1 MDSLNRSSLPQA
13 ETRIRRSGYGVSP
26 YRYPSFILFA
36 SLSLAVWAAAPSLV
50 LAEVSGNLIV
60 AGNGPELTTIEAL
73 ARAFEKA
80 NPRAYVDVVWDDH
93 SKPVEMVKAGEA
105 HLAVTGAEDAGLV
118 STQIAWDGIGI
129 LVHLSNFTKEV
140 TKQQVADIF
149 SGKVKEW
156 SDLGGPETK
165 ILLIDRPKNQ
175 NIREAFERQLGIEGK
190 IPTNA
195 KVIAKD
201 DKVIKTVVGTL
212 PPLSAVA
219 YISLSQGLAV
229 VTSGVAVRLL
239 PVDKVEP
246 EVPTVKDGRYPLR
259 RPVLLLAKKDPNPLA
274 DAFAQFAQSPA
285 GRQIIAETYIPFE
298 KK

>member
-1 MDSLNRSSLPQA
+1 MLP
-13 ETRIRRSGYGVSP
+13 
-26 YRYPSFILFA
+26 
-36 SLSLAVWAAAPSLV
+36 LSLGLLTAITLAIGAAQPPV
-50 LAEVSGNLIV
+50 VRAEASGNLIV
-60 AGNGPELTTIEAL
+60 AGNGPEMTTIESL

-93 SKPVEMVKAGEA
+93 SKPIEMVKAGEA
-105 HLAVTGAEDAGLV
+105 HLAVTGAEDSGLTA
-118 STQIAWDGIGI
+118 TQIAWDGIGI
-129 LVHLSNFTKEV
+129 MVQLSNFTKEV

-149 SGKVKEW
+149 SGKVREW

-175 NIREAFERQLGIEGK
+175 NIRDAFERQLGIIGK
-190 IPTNA
+190 IPDHA

-246 EVPTVKDGRYPLR
+246 EAPTVKDGRYPLR

-274 DAFAQFAQSPA
+274 EAFGQFAQSPA
-285 GRQIIAETYIPFE
+285 GRQIISESYIPVE
-298 KK
+298 RK

>member
-1 MDSLNRSSLPQA
+1 
-13 ETRIRRSGYGVSP
+13 
-26 YRYPSFILFA
+26 LFF
-36 SLSLAVWAAAPSLV
+36 LLAGLCVAMGATAPTFA

-60 AGNGPELTTIEAL
+60 AGNGPEQTMIEGL

-93 SKPVEMVKAGEA
+93 SKPVEMVKGGDA
-105 HLAVTGAEDAGLV
+105 HLAVTGAEDASLAA
-118 STQIAWDGIGI
+118 TQIAWDGIGI

-140 TKQQVADIF
+140 TRQQVADIF
-149 SGKVKEW
+149 SGKVREW

-175 NIREAFERQLGIEGK
+175 NIRDAFEHQLGIDGK
-190 IPTNA
+190 IPANA

-259 RPVLLLAKKDPNPLA
+259 RPVLLLAKKDLNPLVE
-274 DAFAQFAQSPA
+274 AFAQFALSPA
-285 GRQIIAETYIPFE
+285 GKQIITDSYIPFE
-298 KK
+298 RK

>member
-1 MDSLNRSSLPQA
+1 MDPLARSSTLLVG
-13 ETRIRRSGYGVSP
+13 RRSGLFLGVFLLCTFCMWISGGAVL
-26 YRYPSFILFA
+26 PS
-36 SLSLAVWAAAPSLV
+36 VV
-50 LAEVSGNLIV
+50 HAEVSGNLII
-60 AGNGPELTTIEAL
+60 AGNGPELTTIESL

-93 SKPVEMVKAGEA
+93 SKPVEMVKSGDA
-105 HLAVTGAEDAGLV
+105 HLAVTGSEDPSLAA
-118 STQIAWDGIGI
+118 TQIAWDGIGI

-140 TKQQVADIF
+140 TKQQVADIY

-156 SDLGGPETK
+156 SELGGPETK

-175 NIREAFERQLGIEGK
+175 NIRDAFERQLGINGK
-190 IPTNA
+190 IPDNA

-212 PPLSAVA
+212 PPMSAVA

-246 EVPTVKDGRYPLR
+246 EIPTVKDGRYPLR
-259 RPVLLLAKKDPNPLA
+259 RPVLLLSKKDPNPLI
-274 DAFAQFAQSPA
+274 DAFVQFAQSTA
-285 GRQIIAETYIPFE
+285 GRQIIGETYIPFE
-298 KK
+298 RK